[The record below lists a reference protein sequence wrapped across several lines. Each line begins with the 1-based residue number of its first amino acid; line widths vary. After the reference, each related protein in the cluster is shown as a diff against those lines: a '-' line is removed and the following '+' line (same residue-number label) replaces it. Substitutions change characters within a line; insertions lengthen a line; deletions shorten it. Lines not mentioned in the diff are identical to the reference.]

1 MSKPLHLRVVIDG
14 RPLVGRRTGIGVHA
28 AEIASRLGVTP
39 WPLIASHAEIDDKQ
53 GIESCRF
60 DVRGA
65 RSGVTWQQLEL
76 PRVARD
82 DQSEVLWGPHGTLPL
97 RLGLPAVSSIHD
109 LSSITHPGGHRLKTI
124 LSFNVFIGRS
134 LAQASEIAAVSR
146 RTAEDLMRGFAV
158 DPRRITLVPNGVDPF
173 FSPPGFGTAQPCP
186 TRDQGAE
193 GDPSPPGSSGSWP
206 LSSRS
211 PYILYVGTFEPR
223 KGIPDLLHAWLSLPA
238 SRPMLVL
245 CGDTGWGRIK
255 GLDRLRSEH
264 PREIVVLDFVD
275 RPTLRELYRQ
285 ALVFVYP
292 SRHEGFGL
300 PPLEAMACGTPV
312 LSTATGAIDDY
323 LGGGGIVV
331 APGDRTAFA
340 RQLRRLCESSALR
353 RELREGGA
361 GRAESYRWER
371 SAGLMTELLARAAG
385 GSSL

>member
-1 MSKPLHLRVVIDG
+1 MSKSLPLRVVIDG

-39 WPLIASHAEIDDKQ
+39 SPLIASHAEIDDKQ

-60 DVRGA
+60 DVRDA
-65 RSGVTWQQLEL
+65 RSGVTWQHLEL

-82 DQSEVLWGPHGTLPL
+82 DESDVLWGPHGTLPL
-97 RLGLPAVSSIHD
+97 RPGLPAVSSIHD

-158 DPRRITLVPNGVDPF
+158 DPRRITVVPNGVDPF
-173 FSPPGFGTAQPCP
+173 FSPGP
-186 TRDQGAE
+186 
-193 GDPSPPGSSGSWP
+193 DPSPPGSSGPWP

-223 KGIPDLLHAWLSLPA
+223 KGIPDLLYAWLSLPA

-245 CGDTGWGRIK
+245 CGDTGWGRIE
-255 GLDRLRSEH
+255 GLEGLRSEH
-264 PREIVVLDFVD
+264 PRDIVVLDFVD

-323 LGGGGIVV
+323 LGEGGIVV
-331 APGDRTAFA
+331 APGDRNALA

-353 RELREGGA
+353 GELRQGGV
-361 GRAESYRWER
+361 GRAQSYRWER
-371 SAGLMTELLARAAG
+371 SAGLMTELLARAAE

>member
-1 MSKPLHLRVVIDG
+1 MSKSLPLRVVIDG

-39 WPLIASHAEIDDKQ
+39 SPLIASHAEIDDKR

-60 DVRGA
+60 DVRDA

-82 DQSEVLWGPHGTLPL
+82 DESDVLWGPHGTLPL
-97 RLGLPAVSSIHD
+97 RRGLPAVSSIHD

-158 DPRRITLVPNGVDPF
+158 DPRRITVVPNGVDPF
-173 FSPPGFGTAQPCP
+173 FSPQ
-186 TRDQGAE
+186 QGAE
-193 GDPSPPGSSGSWP
+193 GLRGQGAEGGPWPPGSSGPGP
-206 LSSRS
+206 LTSSS

-238 SRPMLVL
+238 SRPMLVM

-264 PREIVVLDFVD
+264 PRDIVVLDFVD

-323 LGGGGIVV
+323 LGEGGIVV
-331 APGDRTAFA
+331 APGDRGALA
-340 RQLRRLCESSALR
+340 RQLRRLCESFALR
-353 RELREGGA
+353 RELREGGV
-361 GRAESYRWER
+361 GRAEGYRWER
-371 SAGLMTELLARAAG
+371 GAGLMTELLARAAG